1 MTIIQKQWKLILGVF
16 GVILL
21 VGAGIM
27 IRTVMATTKEQ
38 KAQEKFFMIEKKYTD
53 YKEKKNAPPPDLKN
67 TKAAPATTPEALAL
81 ELTEVKGQLEKF
93 VTENPVSKATQMAAL
108 YFSEILKE
116 EKNKELALS
125 TLQKVQTQD
134 TGLVNTLVQQQIGQ
148 LLADSNKCQDA
159 IDIWQKI
166 VARKE
171 ASFLHNE
178 VKIQQALCYQQ
189 LNNSQKAEELLTNI
203 ANQKPD
209 GQINSTTTKD
219 AAKYLRLLQMKK
231 VSGI

>member
-81 ELTEVKGQLEKF
+81 ELTDRKSTRLNSSHSQISYAVLCFKH
-93 VTENPVSKATQMAAL
+93 
-108 YFSEILKE
+108 
-116 EKNKELALS
+116 NK
-125 TLQKVQTQD
+125 
-134 TGLVNTLVQQQIGQ
+134 
-148 LLADSNKCQDA
+148 
-159 IDIWQKI
+159 
-166 VARKE
+166 
-171 ASFLHNE
+171 
-178 VKIQQALCYQQ
+178 
-189 LNNSQKAEELLTNI
+189 
-203 ANQKPD
+203 
-209 GQINSTTTKD
+209 
-219 AAKYLRLLQMKK
+219 
-231 VSGI
+231 